1 MKAGGPAF
9 PTGLGCMDGGM
20 TLRDWFAGQ
29 VLAGSTTGRFDF
41 LTDINIACQY
51 AEEAYRLADAMLA
64 QREEREEQ

>member
-29 VLAGSTTGRFDF
+29 VLAGNMAFISV
-41 LTDINIACQY
+41 NIADESEPSRY
-51 AEEAYRLADAMLA
+51 AAQAYMLADAMLA
-64 QREEREEQ
+64 EHEKEEQ